1 MILSWLP
8 PLLFSLMIS
17 NGIDPK
23 WGMTAMAGFV
33 IFAALLLAL
42 GTGKWED
49 ILEESGRSEVAHSHR
64 MAEEEQ
70 EEGVEQQQLSCHH
83 GDGNG
88 DVCELKQ
95 LSKPQNEEL
104 LQENSERKELEG
116 IEDEEVRDEII

>member
-49 ILEESGRSEVAHSHR
+49 ILEESGRSEVANSHSI
-64 MAEEEQ
+64 AE
-70 EEGVEQQQLSCHH
+70 EEGVEQQQLSCHQAE
-83 GDGNG
+83 GNG
-88 DVCELKQ
+88 DFCDLKQ
-95 LSKPQNEEL
+95 HPKPQNEEL
-104 LQENSERKELEG
+104 LQVNSERKELEG
-116 IEDEEVRDEII
+116 IEDDEVRDEII

>member
-1 MILSWLP
+1 
-8 PLLFSLMIS
+8 MIS

-49 ILEESGRSEVAHSHR
+49 ILEESGRSEVANSHSI
-64 MAEEEQ
+64 AEEGG
-70 EEGVEQQQLSCHH
+70 EGVEQQRLSCRD
-83 GDGNG
+83 GEGNG

-95 LSKPQNEEL
+95 LPKPQNEEL
-104 LQENSERKELEG
+104 LQADSERKELEG
-116 IEDEEVRDEII
+116 IEDDEVRDEII

>member
-49 ILEESGRSEVAHSHR
+49 ILEESGRSEVANSHSI
-64 MAEEEQ
+64 AEVV
-70 EEGVEQQQLSCHH
+70 EGVEQQQLSCHH
-83 GDGNG
+83 GEGNG

-95 LSKPQNEEL
+95 LPKPQNEEL

-116 IEDEEVRDEII
+116 TEDDEVRDEII